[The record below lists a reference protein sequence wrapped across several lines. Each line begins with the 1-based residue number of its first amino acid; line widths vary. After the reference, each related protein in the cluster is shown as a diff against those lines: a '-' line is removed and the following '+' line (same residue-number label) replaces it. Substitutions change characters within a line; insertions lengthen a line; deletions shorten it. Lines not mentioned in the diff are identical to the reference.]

1 MTYLYRSVM
10 LVLLVGLMYGS
21 ISSINNINISRVLGV
36 AYQIHTQM
44 IGYGVNR
51 YEVKKNISRNERV
64 TKSNKK
70 QKSLGYLR
78 KERTKKTTTKIN
90 DRPQD
95 RIIYGKDIIFS
106 EVCIVPTNVSIDS
119 NCISSYITDYS
130 ISDNVDGSKGFI
142 Y

>member
-1 MTYLYRSVM
+1 
-10 LVLLVGLMYGS
+10 MYGS
-21 ISSINNINISRVLGV
+21 NSSIINISISRVLDM
-36 AYQIHTQM
+36 AYPIHTQM
-44 IGYGVNR
+44 IGYGDNG

-95 RIIYGKDIIFS
+95 RIYIGKNIIFS
-106 EVCIVPTNVSIDS
+106 EVCTVPTNTLIDNNYNNS
-119 NCISSYITDYS
+119 TITDYS
-130 ISDNVDGSKGFI
+130 IRGNVNGNKGFI
-142 Y
+142 RWE

>member
-1 MTYLYRSVM
+1 M

-36 AYQIHTQM
+36 AYPIHTQM

-64 TKSNKK
+64 TKSNKHN
-70 QKSLGYLR
+70 R
-78 KERTKKTTTKIN
+78 HIIN
-90 DRPQD
+90 
-95 RIIYGKDIIFS
+95 
-106 EVCIVPTNVSIDS
+106 
-119 NCISSYITDYS
+119 SSYITDYS